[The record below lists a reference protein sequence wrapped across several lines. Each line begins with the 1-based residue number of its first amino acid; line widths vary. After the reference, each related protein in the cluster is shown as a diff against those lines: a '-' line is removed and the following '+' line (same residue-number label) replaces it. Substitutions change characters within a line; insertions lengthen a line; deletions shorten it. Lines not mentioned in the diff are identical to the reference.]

1 MSITEQLLT
10 EIEAYVAQ
18 RGIAELTFGFMAV
31 NDGKFVGRLRSGK
44 GVTVRL
50 VERARKYIADNP
62 ADTPTRASA

>member
-1 MSITEQLLT
+1 
-10 EIEAYVAQ
+10 
-18 RGIAELTFGFMAV
+18 MAV